1 MSLALEYPILNPSYR
16 AQILVAAKYR
26 TPEQDPRAA
35 EFRKKANQMRIRDL
49 GSKTMRWAL
58 HLSDLENAQLEA
70 MNPDTLGRHDDEH
83 LRSGYWADFI
93 SRPESA
99 PFRVRPKV

>member
-1 MSLALEYPILNPSYR
+1 MSLAQEYPILKAAYR
-16 AQILVAAKYR
+16 AQILAGGKYR
-26 TPEQDPRAA
+26 TPEPDPRAA

-83 LRSGYWADFI
+83 LRSHYWADFI
-93 SRPESA
+93 CRPESA
-99 PFRVRPKV
+99 PFRVRPKL